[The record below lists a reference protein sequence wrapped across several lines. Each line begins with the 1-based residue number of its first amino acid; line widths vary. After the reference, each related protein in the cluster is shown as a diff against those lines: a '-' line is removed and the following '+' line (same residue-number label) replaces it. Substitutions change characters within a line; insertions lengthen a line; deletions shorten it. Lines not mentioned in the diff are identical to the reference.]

1 MQFRVQAGCH
11 IEAQSYSAH
20 TAQAGKVHLYS
31 QCRSTM
37 KSGVEFGESVHSS
50 ISALFMMCAACLRT
64 YVLCASLPEHE
75 QTTV

>member
-1 MQFRVQAGCH
+1 M
-11 IEAQSYSAH
+11 
-20 TAQAGKVHLYS
+20 HLYS

-64 YVLCASLPEHE
+64 YFVQVYQSMSKQQFEEVSYPLALKEIL
-75 QTTV
+75 QV